1 MPGGR
6 RTGGEGMSWVPVPG
20 ELPVDSSSIKEATK
34 AFKMLDLGS
43 GGMWKAYRSN
53 PGSAG
58 SCRVLQCNKHVD
70 CGKLLRIVLNK
81 IEGLFHVEHCGLHA
95 DEVKEKPRV
104 NSVLTVSQRHAL
116 QGTRRTGG
124 RPAGMY
130 AALTTMMTEEMEA
143 EGKVPEEHKHEQGGL
158 EGAT

>member
-1 MPGGR
+1 M
-6 RTGGEGMSWVPVPG
+6 
-20 ELPVDSSSIKEATK
+20 
-34 AFKMLDLGS
+34 
-43 GGMWKAYRSN
+43 
-53 PGSAG
+53 
-58 SCRVLQCNKHVD
+58 LQCNKHVD

-81 IEGLFHVEHCGLHA
+81 IEGLFHVEHCGVHTK
-95 DEVKEKPRV
+95 EVKEKPRV

-130 AALTTMMTEEMEA
+130 AALTTMMAEEMEA

-158 EGAT
+158 KGAT

>member
-1 MPGGR
+1 
-6 RTGGEGMSWVPVPG
+6 
-20 ELPVDSSSIKEATK
+20 
-34 AFKMLDLGS
+34 
-43 GGMWKAYRSN
+43 MWKAYRSN

-95 DEVKEKPRV
+95 DEVKPKPRV